1 MGTLTR
7 RFARPTKE
15 DAEEILAVRNAL
27 LADGDGILDY
37 FSVKAALHALDLKV
51 EKSMLNQVHSAR
63 HRRSDS
69 TDIPYN
75 GSVRQVIAQC
85 CSSSRTGDSLSPEEF
100 DSLLMR

>member
-51 EKSMLNQVHSAR
+51 EKSMLNQVQNA
-63 HRRSDS
+63 RRS
-69 TDIPYN
+69 
-75 GSVRQVIAQC
+75 GSEWI
-85 CSSSRTGDSLSPEEF
+85 DN
-100 DSLLMR
+100 